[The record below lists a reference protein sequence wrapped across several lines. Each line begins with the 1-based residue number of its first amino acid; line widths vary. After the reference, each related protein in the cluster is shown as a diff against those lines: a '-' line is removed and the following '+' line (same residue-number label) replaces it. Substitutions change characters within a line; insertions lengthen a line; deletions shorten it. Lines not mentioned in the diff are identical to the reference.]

1 MKTMPGNLLPIG
13 FEKHEISTLE
23 ALLTLG
29 TPRLKRPWRLGG
41 CIDSSYVL
49 AKVDASEA
57 SQARWRELV
66 RELDPECLIALTKP
80 EINIPARRR
89 IQVRGS
95 LPGLRD
101 LVETLNTLGNRS
113 GQAIP
118 EISPPLA
125 PDAADRFDP
134 GRHFISLVEEACEQ
148 PSNVYLEYRHLG
160 IYCCPEQRAFY
171 SLKPLEDLLPLVKAE
186 PSEITQKTIH
196 PMPDLDQLKAEGWK
210 RYDLLELRWFAT
222 LVSSQGRLHGEI
234 DPAEPLHLGTSPN
247 WIRLPYYSEYA
258 TVAGFMATA
267 AEPIAKIAEAA
278 GCAETE
284 VADFV
289 NACHALKLLVRG
301 REALDVCTVQR
312 AARQRI
318 ASLCGQF
325 SEKTS
330 QDQIKL
336 VFTGSIGA
344 GKTTAIGRLSDHLV
358 MLTETRSSD
367 ATQLRKGTTT
377 VAMDYGHFICPNGS
391 KIHLYGTPGQRRFD
405 FMGQILARN
414 ASAIVIFIRNIEDDP
429 LGELEYYINQ
439 YRHSAAKI
447 VVAVTHSD
455 LTETPVVSDYERALE
470 AEGLA
475 LPVVAADPRNPSGLV
490 EVFERLL

>member
-1 MKTMPGNLLPIG
+1 MQGNLLPIG

-29 TPRLKRPWRLGG
+29 TPRLNRSWRLGG
-41 CIDSSYVL
+41 CVNNSYVL

-66 RELDPECLIALTKP
+66 RELDPECLIALTKS

-89 IQVRGS
+89 IQVRGN
-95 LPGLRD
+95 LPALRD
-101 LVETLNTLGNRS
+101 LVETLNTLGNGS
-113 GQAIP
+113 GEAIP
-118 EISPPLA
+118 EMSPPHA
-125 PDAADRFDP
+125 PDASDRYDP
-134 GRHFISLVEEACEQ
+134 SHHFITLVEQACDQ
-148 PSNVYLEYRHLG
+148 ASNAYFEYQHLG
-160 IYCCPEQRAFY
+160 IYCCPEQGAFF
-171 SLKPLEDLLPLVKAE
+171 SSKPLEELLPLVKAK
-186 PSEITQKTIH
+186 PSEITRKTIH
-196 PMPDLDQLKAEGWK
+196 LMPNSERFKAEGWK

-222 LVSSQGRLHGEI
+222 LVSSQGRLHSEI
-234 DPAEPLHLGTSPN
+234 DPAEPLYLGALPN

-258 TVAGFMATA
+258 AIAGFTATA
-267 AEPIAKIAEAA
+267 AEPIAKIATAT

-289 NACHALKLLVRG
+289 NACHSLKVLIRG
-301 REALDVCTVQR
+301 REALGVCAVQQ

-318 ASLCGQF
+318 ASLCGHF

-330 QDQIKL
+330 ADQIKL

-344 GKTTAIGRLSDHLV
+344 GKTTAIGRLSDHPV
-358 MLTETRSSD
+358 MLTETRPSD
-367 ATQLRKGTTT
+367 ATQLRKETTT
-377 VAMDYGHFICPNGS
+377 VAMDYGHIACPNGS
-391 KIHLYGTPGQRRFD
+391 KVHLYGTPGQRRFD
-405 FMGQILARN
+405 FMGQILVQN
-414 ASAIVIFIRNIEDDP
+414 ASAIVIFISNSEGDP
-429 LGELEYYINQ
+429 LAELKYYISR

-455 LTETPVVSDYERALE
+455 LMETPAASDYERVLE

-475 LPVVAADPRNPSGLV
+475 FPVVVADPRNPSGLV
-490 EVFERLL
+490 GVFERLS